1 MKKASLKSLT
11 PRFEHE
17 KKFISMRN
25 PELRGEE
32 VQTNHLT
39 KVLIKEK
46 EKRLKAHFKI
56 INNCW
61 NFGISIEF
69 L

>member
-1 MKKASLKSLT
+1 MMKKASLKSLT

-46 EKRLKAHFKI
+46 EKKVKSTL
-56 INNCW
+56 
-61 NFGISIEF
+61 
-69 L
+69 